1 MSLAALVPPLDSRQS
16 RSFLPFWVFRFLT
29 NTRAAS
35 RCGGECWEL
44 GSSRC
49 TSHGEGLS
57 GFSAST
63 AAISAVAA
71 SQVPSTAP
79 LFHVARGTALTW
91 LQKEA
96 WPCGPLQPHGNT
108 LRAAG
113 PSTAAA
119 GCCWPLSSLCRRSL
133 PRSNP
138 PPFCCK
144 NNCSHPSFFGRH
156 TYIRT
161 LYVHNLELRIYTM
174 ERKPAPL
181 RWCTHSAAVKGEVVL
196 LSFKLAMFV
205 FILFFIF

>member
-1 MSLAALVPPLDSRQS
+1 MLGAGQQQMHKPRRRALGVLCFNSCNLR
-16 RSFLPFWVFRFLT
+16 
-29 NTRAAS
+29 S
-35 RCGGECWEL
+35 RCV
-44 GSSRC
+44 
-49 TSHGEGLS
+49 
-57 GFSAST
+57 ASPQHNT
-63 AAISAVAA
+63 TVPCRTRHRAHMAAE
-71 SQVPSTAP
+71 T
-79 LFHVARGTALTW
+79 GMALR
-91 LQKEA
+91 
-96 WPCGPLQPHGNT
+96 PLQPHGNT